1 MRILFTFTGGRG
13 HAEPLVPIA
22 LAAATFGH
30 EIAMA
35 SAAEAGPQIAAA
47 GITAFATSELLPPR
61 PEIPGESEELEER
74 TASPEAGT
82 PEPESSRIP
91 EATHCVAPTGTPLRS
106 RMWPASGSR
115 TL

>member
-35 SAAEAGPQIAAA
+35 SAAEAVPQIAAA

-74 TASPEAGT
+74 TAPQRLAPLSLSPAAS
-82 PEPESSRIP
+82 PK
-91 EATHCVAPTGTPLRS
+91 ATHCVAPTGTPLRS